1 MGRVGPLHEEMNSL
15 WVHFFCC
22 ENKNACAIMNIYEIV
37 EEIFWQVTDT
47 DCILRDGWFLVTGW

>member
-22 ENKNACAIMNIYEIV
+22 ENKNACAIINIYEIV
-37 EEIFWQVTDT
+37 EEIFWQVANIG
-47 DCILRDGWFLVTGW
+47 CISCNRWILVAGR